1 MEKAEHGDRL
11 SMAKRIG
18 GDPDLTGLWRG
29 LYSYPVKRAPVP
41 FTANLNDSGG
51 WITGATEEVA
61 TNRAAL
67 GRTLTATL
75 QGRRSG
81 SSVRFLK
88 LYDSPMRVYD
98 SVAYDGS
105 VNPEGTEIEGRWTVP
120 GNWSGTFL
128 MIREGEIALTRA
140 RAATEKV

>member
-1 MEKAEHGDRL
+1 MEKAEHRDR
-11 SMAKRIG
+11 SIMAKRIG
-18 GDPDLTGLWRG
+18 GEFNLTGVWRG
-29 LYSYPVKRAPVP
+29 LYSYPIKRAPVP
-41 FTANLNDSGG
+41 FTASVNESGC

-61 TNRAAL
+61 TARAAF

-88 LYDSPMRVYD
+88 LYDCPMRVYD
-98 SVAYDGS
+98 SVAYEGS
-105 VNPEGTEIEGRWTVP
+105 VNAEGTEIEGRWTVP
-120 GNWSGTFL
+120 GNWSGKFL

-140 RAATEKV
+140 RTVKEKV

>member
-1 MEKAEHGDRL
+1 
-11 SMAKRIG
+11 MAKRIG
-18 GDPDLTGLWRG
+18 GEFDLTGFWRG
-29 LYSYPVKRAPVP
+29 LYSYPIKRAPVP
-41 FTANLNDSGG
+41 FTASLNESGG

-61 TNRAAL
+61 TARVAL
-67 GRTLTATL
+67 GRTLTATV
-75 QGRRSG
+75 QGRRTG

-88 LYDSPMRVYD
+88 LYDSPIRVYD

-128 MIREGEIALTRA
+128 MIREAEIA
-140 RAATEKV
+140 ATQAKTAKEKV